1 GVYYGNSYLQIN
13 GEQIKDMGV
22 TAGFGINSLKTPL
35 AYSITFQY
43 GVKGTTKNNLIR
55 ENYFNV
61 TFNINYGSIWYT
73 KGKKFEKYVRSPP
86 TNAGLPDDGNAELY
100 CCGRQHQAIRPSK
113 GLYCQNTQALLF
125 R

>member
-1 GVYYGNSYLQIN
+1 
-13 GEQIKDMGV
+13 MGV

-73 KGKKFEKYVRSPP
+73 KGKKFE
-86 TNAGLPDDGNAELY
+86 
-100 CCGRQHQAIRPSK
+100 
-113 GLYCQNTQALLF
+113 
-125 R
+125 